1 MTTMIRSAKFWILMT
16 VFQVAFGLAV
26 FAVTRQYYVHDQD
39 QVSANAS
46 VMAQPAPEWPERD
59 PESELEQ
66 LISTYPGQ
74 QTIEDPAVLLR
85 RADEFYTN
93 GQYGKAADLYQQLL
107 ASGSRDVNTYNNLG
121 ITLYNLGRSD
131 EALRILNEGVAV
143 DSSYQRIW
151 LTLGFINSQV
161 GNTGQARLA
170 LTTAVQMGA
179 DSEVGR
185 SAQEMLGNLP

>member
-39 QVSANAS
+39 EVSANTR

-74 QTIEDPAVLLR
+74 QTIKDPAAVLR

-93 GQYGKAADLYQQLL
+93 GQYDKAADLYQQLL
-107 ASGSRDVNTYNNLG
+107 ASGSNDVNTYNNLG

-179 DSEVGR
+179 DTEVGR

>member
-1 MTTMIRSAKFWILMT
+1 MIRSGKFWVLMT
-16 VFQVAFGLAV
+16 VFQVVFGLTV

-39 QVSANAS
+39 QVSANTS
-46 VMAQPAPEWPERD
+46 VMTQPAPEWPERD

-74 QTIEDPAVLLR
+74 QTIKDPAVVLR

-93 GQYGKAADLYQQLL
+93 GQYDKAADLYQQLL
-107 ASGSRDVNTYNNLG
+107 ASGSNDVNTYNNLG
-121 ITLYNLGRSD
+121 ISLYNLGRSD

-179 DSEVGR
+179 DTEVGR
-185 SAQEMLGNLP
+185 SATEMLGNLP

>member
-1 MTTMIRSAKFWILMT
+1 MIRSAKFWILMT

-26 FAVTRQYYVHDQD
+26 YAITRQYYIHDQNK
-39 QVSANAS
+39 VRANAS
-46 VMAQPAPEWPERD
+46 VIAQPEPEWPERD
-59 PESELEQ
+59 TESELEQ

-74 QTIEDPAVLLR
+74 PIIEDPAVVLH

-93 GQYGKAADLYQQLL
+93 GQYDKAADLYQQLL
-107 ASGSRDVNTYNNLG
+107 ASGSNDVNTYNNLG

-151 LTLGFINSQV
+151 LTLGFVNSQV

-179 DSEVGR
+179 DTEVGR
-185 SAQEMLGNLP
+185 SATTMLGNLP

>member
-1 MTTMIRSAKFWILMT
+1 MIHSAKFWILMT

-26 FAVTRQYYVHDQD
+26 FAITRQYYIHDQD
-39 QVSANAS
+39 KVSANKS
-46 VMAQPAPEWPERD
+46 VMEQPAPEWPERD
-59 PESELEQ
+59 MESELEQ
-66 LISTYPGQ
+66 LISSYPGQ
-74 QTIEDPAVLLR
+74 PITQDPVVVLN

-93 GQYGKAADLYQQLL
+93 GQYDKAADLYQQLL
-107 ASGSRDVNTYNNLG
+107 ATGSNDVNTYNNLG
-121 ITLYNLGRSD
+121 ITLYNLGRST

-151 LTLGFINSQV
+151 LTLGFVNSQI

-179 DSEVGR
+179 DTEVGR
-185 SAQEMLGNLP
+185 TATEMLGNLP

>member
-1 MTTMIRSAKFWILMT
+1 MIRSAKFWVLMT
-16 VFQVAFGLAV
+16 VFQVAFGLTV

-39 QVSANAS
+39 QVSANTR
-46 VMAQPAPEWPERD
+46 VMAQPAPEWPEHD

-74 QTIEDPAVLLR
+74 QTVEDPAVILS
-85 RADEFYTN
+85 RADEFFTN
-93 GQYGKAADLYQQLL
+93 GQYDKAASLYQQLL
-107 ASGSRDVNTYNNLG
+107 TSGSNDANTYNNLG
-121 ITLYNLGRSD
+121 ITLHYLGRSD
-131 EALRILNEGVAV
+131 EAIRILNEGVAV

-151 LTLGFINSQV
+151 LTLGYVNSQV

-185 SAQEMLGNLP
+185 SATEMLGNLP

>member
-1 MTTMIRSAKFWILMT
+1 MIRSTKFWITMS

-26 FAVTRQYYVHDQD
+26 FAITRQYYIHDQD

-46 VMAQPAPEWPERD
+46 AMAQPTPEWPERD
-59 PESELEQ
+59 SESELEQ
-66 LISTYPGQ
+66 LISSYPGQ
-74 QTIEDPAVLLR
+74 QTIEDPAMVLR

-93 GQYGKAADLYQQLL
+93 GQYDKAADLYQQLL
-107 ASGSRDVNTYNNLG
+107 ASGSWDVNTYNNLG

-131 EALRILNEGVAV
+131 EAIRILNEGVAV

-151 LTLGFINSQV
+151 LTLGYVNSQV

-185 SAQEMLGNLP
+185 SATEMLGNLP

>member
-1 MTTMIRSAKFWILMT
+1 MIRSAKFWVLMT
-16 VFQVAFGLAV
+16 VFQVAFGLTV
-26 FAVTRQYYVHDQD
+26 FAITRQYYVHDQD
-39 QVSANAS
+39 QVSANTS
-46 VMAQPAPEWPERD
+46 VMTQPPPEWPERD

-74 QTIEDPAVLLR
+74 QTIEDPAMVLR

-93 GQYGKAADLYQQLL
+93 GQYDKAADLYQQLL

-179 DSEVGR
+179 DNEVGR

>member
-1 MTTMIRSAKFWILMT
+1 MIRSTKFWILMT

-26 FAVTRQYYVHDQD
+26 FAITRQYYIHDQD

-46 VMAQPAPEWPERD
+46 VMAQPTPEWPERD
-59 PESELEQ
+59 SESELEQ

-74 QTIEDPAVLLR
+74 QTIEDPAMVLR

-93 GQYGKAADLYQQLL
+93 GQYDKAADLYQQLL

-170 LTTAVQMGA
+170 LTTAVQMG
-179 DSEVGR
+179 DDTEVGR

>member
-1 MTTMIRSAKFWILMT
+1 MIRSTKFWITMT
-16 VFQVAFGLAV
+16 VFQVTFGLAV
-26 FAVTRQYYVHDQD
+26 FAITRQYYIHDQD
-39 QVSANAS
+39 KVSANTSAL
-46 VMAQPAPEWPERD
+46 AQPAQEWPERD
-59 PESELEQ
+59 TESELEQ
-66 LISTYPGQ
+66 LISTYPGRQ
-74 QTIEDPAVLLR
+74 IIEDPAVVLH

-93 GQYGKAADLYQQLL
+93 GQYDKAADLYQQLL
-107 ASGSRDVNTYNNLG
+107 ASGSNDVNTYNNLG
-121 ITLYNLGRSD
+121 ITLYNLGKSD

-151 LTLGFINSQV
+151 LTLGFVNSQL

>member
-1 MTTMIRSAKFWILMT
+1 MIHSTKFWITMT

-26 FAVTRQYYVHDQD
+26 FAITRQYYIHDQD
-39 QVSANAS
+39 KVSANTSAR
-46 VMAQPAPEWPERD
+46 AQPTPEWPERD
-59 PESELEQ
+59 TESELEQ

-74 QTIEDPAVLLR
+74 QTVEDPAVVLHQ
-85 RADEFYTN
+85 ADEFFTN
-93 GQYGKAADLYQQLL
+93 GQYDKAANLYQQLL
-107 ASGSRDVNTYNNLG
+107 ASGSNDANTYNNLG
-121 ITLYNLGRSD
+121 ITLHYLGRSD

-151 LTLGFINSQV
+151 LTLGYVNSQV

-179 DSEVGR
+179 DTEVGR
-185 SAQEMLGNLP
+185 SATEMLGNLP

>member
-1 MTTMIRSAKFWILMT
+1 MIRSTKFWITMT

-26 FAVTRQYYVHDQD
+26 FAITRQFYIHDQD
-39 QVSANAS
+39 KVSANAS
-46 VMAQPAPEWPERD
+46 AMAQPAPEWPERD
-59 PESELEQ
+59 KASELEQ

-93 GQYGKAADLYQQLL
+93 GQYDKAADLYQQLL

-170 LTTAVQMGA
+170 LTTAVQMDA
-179 DSEVGR
+179 DTEVGR
-185 SAQEMLGNLP
+185 SATEMLGNLP

>member
-1 MTTMIRSAKFWILMT
+1 MIRSAKFWILMT
-16 VFQVAFGLAV
+16 VFQVAFGLIV
-26 FAVTRQYYVHDQD
+26 FAITRQYYIHDQD
-39 QVSANAS
+39 KISANTS

-59 PESELEQ
+59 MESELEQ

-74 QTIEDPAVLLR
+74 SITEDPAVVLH

-93 GQYGKAADLYQQLL
+93 GQYDKAADLYQQLL
-107 ASGSRDVNTYNNLG
+107 ATGSNDVNTYNNLG
-121 ITLYNLGRSD
+121 ITLYNLGRST

-151 LTLGFINSQV
+151 LTLGFVNSQL

-179 DSEVGR
+179 DTEVGR
-185 SAQEMLGNLP
+185 TATEMLGNLP